1 MPSIHKRI
9 NLTVPDDIY
18 QRIQQYKQKNGCSND
33 AGACLQIIVQHLN
46 NLEEGQKMFQIVQSS
61 SMEQLQTLMQLGAAE
76 LKQMAAQPEAIS
88 KAEEAS
94 DL

>member
-18 QRIQQYKQKNGCSND
+18 QRIQRYKQKNGCSND

-46 NLEEGQKMFQIVQSS
+46 NLEEGQKMFQIVQNTSV
-61 SMEQLQTLMQLGAAE
+61 EQLQTLMHLGAAE
-76 LKQMAAQPEAIS
+76 LKQIALSREVSS
-88 KAEEAS
+88 KADEAS

>member
-76 LKQMAAQPEAIS
+76 LKQMAAQPEAIA

>member
-61 SMEQLQTLMQLGAAE
+61 SMEQLQTLMQLGAVE
-76 LKQMAAQPEAIS
+76 LKQMAAQPEAIA

>member
-61 SMEQLQTLMQLGAAE
+61 SMEQLQTLMHLGAAE
-76 LKQMAAQPEAIS
+76 LKQIS
-88 KAEEAS
+88 LSQNESPKAEKAS